1 MCFRV
6 RQDGTVEIRAPRL
19 CPDFLIEL
27 FLRRNRERIA
37 RQRNEALARAAER
50 FVTVRLVGKEMP
62 VLPAPP
68 GSGRGAAGKGLR
80 LSAGGHAGGADRAA
94 AGIL

>member
-1 MCFRV
+1 MGEQDWEQSCAVVREERKSLCFRV

-37 RQRNEALARAAER
+37 RQ
-50 FVTVRLVGKEMP
+50 
-62 VLPAPP
+62 
-68 GSGRGAAGKGLR
+68 SGL
-80 LSAGGHAGGADRAA
+80 
-94 AGIL
+94 